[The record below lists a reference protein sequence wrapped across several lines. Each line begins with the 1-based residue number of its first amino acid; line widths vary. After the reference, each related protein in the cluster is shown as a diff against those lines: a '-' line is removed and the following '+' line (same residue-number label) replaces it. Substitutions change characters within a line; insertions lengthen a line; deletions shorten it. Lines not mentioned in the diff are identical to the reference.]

1 MSVQQIRF
9 RSNEEGL
16 VILQVRIQT
25 SPSYSFHEHSTWRD
39 AKVEDLLEV
48 ANFCKTDT
56 SLIYESLNNQISKLR
71 DDIFNRLAPS
81 RPMYQRPLT
90 DEEQYQIDA
99 LNQHQ
104 ERDL

>member
-1 MSVQQIRF
+1 MNVVGIRF
-9 RSNEEGL
+9 RTNEEGL
-16 VILQVRIQT
+16 VILQVSVHDRH
-25 SPSYSFHEHSTWRD
+25 SFSSYSDTKWRD

-48 ANFCKTDT
+48 SDFCKTDT

-71 DDIFNRLAPS
+71 DDIFNRLAPAQY
-81 RPMYQRPLT
+81 PHVRPLT
-90 DEEQYQIDA
+90 DEERNQIDA

>member
-1 MSVQQIRF
+1 MSIEKIRF
-9 RSNEEGL
+9 RAQENL
-16 VILQVRIQT
+16 VVLQVCVVT
-25 SPSYSFHEHSTWRD
+25 DTPYSSYQRDAVWRD

-48 ANFCKTDT
+48 SDFCKTDT

-71 DDIFNRLAPS
+71 DDIFNRMAPAIY
-81 RPMYQRPLT
+81 PHQRPLT
-90 DEEQYQIDA
+90 DEERYQIDA